1 MDTNLRAPVPRRLRV
16 RGSIQVA
23 GTRVP
28 ARGFA
33 VAMVAA
39 FLGVVAIVLGCDL
52 ERTLYVAGALALG
65 SVAIVEGRLWGR
77 SAREVAAI
85 AARHARRP
93 RRMRLAPQMVFVPA
107 VTEVQTAVRRPRWED
122 GDARG

>member
-1 MDTNLRAPVPRRLRV
+1 
-16 RGSIQVA
+16 
-23 GTRVP
+23 VP

-39 FLGVVAIVLGCDL
+39 FLGVVAVVLGCDL
-52 ERTLYVAGALALG
+52 ERTLYVTGTLALVC
-65 SVAIVEGRLWGR
+65 VAVVEGRLWGR
-77 SAREVAAI
+77 SAREVVAI

-93 RRMRLAPQMVFVPA
+93 RLMRLAPQTVFVPA
-107 VTEVQTAVRRPRWED
+107 EAVVQTAERRPRWED